1 MLLLGLLI
9 WIPKKLMAVI
19 GVLMVIFQYLFTD
32 LPRLLPI
39 NARDSFS
46 WYWAFIYPTG
56 MEDHTGISILYVIV
70 PWIGVMMLG
79 YCFGQIML
87 MDPARRRKYCLTIG
101 LLATATFIVAS
112 CIITLGNKGQE
123 DDRAFIYRFLDQR
136 KYPPSVWYLLMTLGP
151 VIALIPFAERVRGK
165 IADVFIVFGRVPLFY
180 YLIHI
185 PLIHIAA
192 LLVNLVREGGAHQE
206 RYTTAPYT
214 HVPDN
219 GRWTLPLLYL
229 VFVGVEIVLYM
240 VCKKYMKYKAE
251 NPGKKWLRYI

>member
-1 MLLLGLLI
+1 
-9 WIPKKLMAVI
+9 
-19 GVLMVIFQYLFTD
+19 
-32 LPRLLPI
+32 
-39 NARDSFS
+39 
-46 WYWAFIYPTG
+46 
-56 MEDHTGISILYVIV
+56 
-70 PWIGVMMLG
+70 
-79 YCFGQIML
+79 
-87 MDPARRRKYCLTIG
+87 
-101 LLATATFIVAS
+101 
-112 CIITLGNKGQE
+112 
-123 DDRAFIYRFLDQR
+123 
-136 KYPPSVWYLLMTLGP
+136 MTLGP

-229 VFVGVEIVLYM
+229 VFVGVEIVLYL